1 LRSTFENSCS
11 LSEGSSTRYR
21 INAIGTITPELSKV
35 SPSFGFVANSLNLE
49 RLGIQTSIPNLNST
63 SNYVNSLTFF
73 VNSISEASIK
83 QNQGLQIK
91 LQYSSFS
98 PVQLWIKDSTG
109 KTIYVGDLTFDSE
122 GKVVLPILLFT
133 MLGQK
138 ELLLIESEDSDQLQ
152 NTQRQIGRLIINV
165 VED

>member
-1 LRSTFENSCS
+1 
-11 LSEGSSTRYR
+11 
-21 INAIGTITPELSKV
+21 
-35 SPSFGFVANSLNLE
+35 
-49 RLGIQTSIPNLNST
+49 
-63 SNYVNSLTFF
+63 VNSLTFF
-73 VNSISEASIK
+73 VNSISEATIK

-98 PVQLWIKDSTG
+98 PVQLWIKDSTE
-109 KTIYVGDLTFDSE
+109 KSIYVGDLTFDSE

-138 ELLLIESEDSDQLQ
+138 ELLLIESQDSDQLQ

-165 VED
+165 VKD